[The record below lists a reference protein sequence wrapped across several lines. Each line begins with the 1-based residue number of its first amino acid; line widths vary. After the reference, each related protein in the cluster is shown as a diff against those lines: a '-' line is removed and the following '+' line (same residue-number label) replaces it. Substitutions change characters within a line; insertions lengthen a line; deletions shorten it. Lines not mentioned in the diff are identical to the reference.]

1 MSEIYIICVEDEPYV
16 LDVVIRDL
24 AELEDLFPIEVANS
38 ADDARQII
46 KEIREAGNRIGLA
59 ICDHI
64 MPGDKGV
71 DLMIEMQNDPFT
83 EHTRKVLLTGQAGL
97 EETIEAVNKAK
108 LNRYIGKPWKP
119 EELLAV
125 AKDELTSYVIKHEED
140 LIRYMNVLD
149 AARLQEVIREK
160 GYL

>member
-1 MSEIYIICVEDEPYV
+1 MSDIYIICVEDEPQV

-24 AELEDLFPIEVANS
+24 AKLEELFPIEIAHSANE
-38 ADDARQII
+38 ARQLISEI
-46 KEIREAGNRIGLA
+46 KEEGNKIGLA

-108 LNRYIGKPWKP
+108 LNRYISKPWKP
-119 EELLAV
+119 QQILQV
-125 AKDELTSYVIKHEED
+125 AIDELTTYVIDHEKE
-140 LIRYMNVLD
+140 LLPFMAVLD
-149 AARLQEVIREK
+149 QERLQEAIRSQ
-160 GYL
+160 GYI

>member
-1 MSEIYIICVEDEPYV
+1 MSDIYIICVEDEPQV

-24 AELEDLFPIEVANS
+24 AKLEEVFPIEIAHS
-38 ADDARQII
+38 ADEARQLISEI
-46 KEIREAGNRIGLA
+46 KEEGNRIGLA

-71 DLMIEMQNDPFT
+71 DLMIEMQKDPFT

-108 LNRYIGKPWKP
+108 LNRYISKPWKP
-119 EELLAV
+119 QQILEVAV
-125 AKDELTSYVIKHEED
+125 DELTTYVIEHEKE
-140 LIRYMNVLD
+140 LLPFMAVLD
-149 AARLQEVIREK
+149 QERIQEAIRSK
-160 GYL
+160 GYV

>member
-1 MSEIYIICVEDEPYV
+1 MSDIYIICVEDEPQV

-24 AELEDLFPIEVANS
+24 AKLEEVFPIEIAHSANE
-38 ADDARQII
+38 ARQLISEI
-46 KEIREAGNRIGLA
+46 KEEGNRIGLA

-108 LNRYIGKPWKP
+108 LNRYISKPWKP
-119 EELLAV
+119 QQILQV
-125 AKDELTSYVIKHEED
+125 AIDELTTYVIEHEKE
-140 LIRYMNVLD
+140 LLPFMAVLD
-149 AARLQEVIREK
+149 QERLQETIRSK
-160 GYL
+160 GYV

>member
-1 MSEIYIICVEDEPYV
+1 MSDIYIICVEDEPQV

-24 AELEDLFPIEVANS
+24 EKLEEVFPIEIAHS
-38 ADDARQII
+38 ADEARQLISEI
-46 KEIREAGNRIGLA
+46 KEEGNKIGLA

-71 DLMIEMQNDPFT
+71 DLLIEMQKDPFT

-108 LNRYIGKPWKP
+108 LNRYISKPWKP
-119 EELLAV
+119 QHILEVAIEEL
-125 AKDELTSYVIKHEED
+125 TTYVIEHEKE
-140 LIRYMNVLD
+140 LLPFMAVLD
-149 AARLQEVIREK
+149 QERLQEAIRSK
-160 GYL
+160 GYV

>member
-1 MSEIYIICVEDEPYV
+1 MSDIYIICVEDEPQV

-24 AELEDLFPIEVANS
+24 AKLEEVFPIEIAHSANE
-38 ADDARQII
+38 ARQLISEI
-46 KEIREAGNRIGLA
+46 KEEGNRIGLA

-108 LNRYIGKPWKP
+108 LNRYISKPWKP
-119 EELLAV
+119 RQILEVAV
-125 AKDELTSYVIKHEED
+125 DELTSYVIEQEKE
-140 LIRYMNVLD
+140 LLPFMAVLD
-149 AARLQEVIREK
+149 QERLQETIRSK
-160 GYL
+160 GYV

>member
-1 MSEIYIICVEDEPYV
+1 MSDIYIICVEDEPQV

-24 AELEDLFPIEVANS
+24 EKLEEVFPIEIAHS
-38 ADDARQII
+38 ADEARQLINEI
-46 KEIREAGNRIGLA
+46 KEEGNKIGLA

-71 DLMIEMQNDPFT
+71 DLMIEMQKDPFT

-108 LNRYIGKPWKP
+108 LNRYIAKPWKP
-119 EELLAV
+119 QHILEVAIEEL
-125 AKDELTSYVIKHEED
+125 TTYVIDHEKE
-140 LIRYMNVLD
+140 LLPYMSVLD
-149 AARLQEVIREK
+149 QERLQQAIRNK
-160 GYL
+160 GYV

>member
-1 MSEIYIICVEDEPYV
+1 MSDIYIICVEDEPQV

-24 AELEDLFPIEVANS
+24 AKLEEVFPIEIAHS
-38 ADDARQII
+38 ADEARQLISEI
-46 KEIREAGNRIGLA
+46 KEDGNRIGLA

-71 DLMIEMQNDPFT
+71 DLMIEMQKDPFT

-108 LNRYIGKPWKP
+108 LNRYISKPWKP
-119 EELLAV
+119 QQILEVAV
-125 AKDELTSYVIKHEED
+125 DELTTYVIEHEKE
-140 LIRYMNVLD
+140 LLPFMAVLD
-149 AARLQEVIREK
+149 QERIQEAIRSK
-160 GYL
+160 GYV

>member
-38 ADDARQII
+38 AKDARQII

-97 EETIEAVNKAK
+97 EETVEAVNKAK
-108 LNRYIGKPWKP
+108 LNHYIGKPWKP
-119 EELLAV
+119 EELLNV

-140 LIRYMNVLD
+140 LIRYMKVLD

-160 GYL
+160 GYI

>member
-1 MSEIYIICVEDEPYV
+1 MSDIYIICVEDEPQV

-24 AELEDLFPIEVANS
+24 EKLEEVFPIEIAHS
-38 ADDARQII
+38 ADEARQLISEI
-46 KEIREAGNRIGLA
+46 KEEGNKIGLA

-71 DLMIEMQNDPFT
+71 DLMIEMQKDPFT

-108 LNRYIGKPWKP
+108 LNRYIAKPWKP
-119 EELLAV
+119 QHILEVAIEEL
-125 AKDELTSYVIKHEED
+125 TTYVIDHEKE
-140 LIRYMNVLD
+140 LLPFMAVLD
-149 AARLQEVIREK
+149 QERLQEAIRSK
-160 GYL
+160 GYV